1 MKSEAPQILGSKKE
15 GPLRSSADFRVVAAL
30 ARRYIGPPMS
40 VELRRISKRFGDFT
54 ALQDVDFEIREGE
67 FMTFLGPSGCGK
79 TTCLRLISGFDT
91 PTTGQVLIGGRDV
104 TNDPPYRRD
113 VNQVFQ
119 SYALFPHLTI
129 YENIAFGLRMKGVP
143 APEVKRRVDRV
154 VEMTALGEFVTR
166 RPAQMSGGQRQR
178 VALARAIVCE
188 PKVLLL
194 DEPLSAL
201 DAKLRVQMR
210 VELKQLQKRLGI
222 TFIFVTHDQE
232 EALTMSDRI
241 AVMNA
246 GRVEQIGTATDIYYH
261 PATRFVAGFIG
272 ETNIVSARVLVREN
286 GLLFCETA
294 GGLCVWARE
303 NPQVFSDG
311 VLLSLRPEKIR
322 IARERPEGANVFP
335 ARISAEIFKG
345 AVDELTLTCG
355 QGFELGALLAND
367 GSQGLD
373 FHEGQEVWCH
383 IQPGD
388 ISVITA

>member
-1 MKSEAPQILGSKKE
+1 MVQ
-15 GPLRSSADFRVVAAL
+15 LRGVN
-30 ARRYIGPPMS
+30 
-40 VELRRISKRFGDFT
+40 KRFGDYV
-54 ALQDVDFEIREGE
+54 ALRDVDFEIREGE

-79 TTCLRLISGFDT
+79 TTCLRIISGFET
-91 PTTGQVLIGGRDV
+91 PTSGEVLIGGQNV
-104 TNDPPYRRD
+104 TFDPPYRRD

-143 APEVKRRVDRV
+143 SAEVKSRVDRV
-154 VEMTALGEFVTR
+154 VEMTSLGEFVQR

-201 DAKLRVQMR
+201 DAKLRNQMR
-210 VELKQLQKRLGI
+210 IELKQLQKRLGI

-241 AVMNA
+241 AVMNR
-246 GRVEQIGTATDIYYH
+246 GQVEQIGTVADIYYQ
-261 PATRFVAGFIG
+261 PATRFVASFIG
-272 ETNIVSARVLVREN
+272 ETNIISARVIQREADF
-286 GLLFCETA
+286 LHCETE
-294 GGLCVWARE
+294 GGLRVKTRV
-303 NPQVFSDG
+303 NPRVTDDE

-322 IARERPEGANVFP
+322 IFREAPVGDNVFP
-335 ARISAEIFKG
+335 ASISLEIFKG
-345 AVDELTLTCG
+345 AVDELTLNCG
-355 QGFELGALLAND
+355 NGLELGAILAND
-367 GSQGLD
+367 GDEALD
-373 FHEGQEVWCH
+373 FHEGERVFFR

-388 ISVITA
+388 ISVIAA